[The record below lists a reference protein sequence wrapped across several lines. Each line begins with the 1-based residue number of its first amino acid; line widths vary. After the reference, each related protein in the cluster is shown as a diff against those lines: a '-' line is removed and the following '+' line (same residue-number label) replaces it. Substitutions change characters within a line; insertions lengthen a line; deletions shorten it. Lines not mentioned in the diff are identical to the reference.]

1 MYSQTHSQ
9 HHTQGTKTKSVSI
22 NAGNQTRMSAFTT
35 PIQHSTGSL
44 TTASRREGEIK
55 GLQGGKE
62 EVKPPLF
69 ADDMILYRENPRDST
84 KNPLELMN

>member
-1 MYSQTHSQ
+1 
-9 HHTQGTKTKSVSI
+9 
-22 NAGNQTRMSAFTT
+22 MSAFTT

-44 TTASRREGEIK
+44 TTASRQEGEIK